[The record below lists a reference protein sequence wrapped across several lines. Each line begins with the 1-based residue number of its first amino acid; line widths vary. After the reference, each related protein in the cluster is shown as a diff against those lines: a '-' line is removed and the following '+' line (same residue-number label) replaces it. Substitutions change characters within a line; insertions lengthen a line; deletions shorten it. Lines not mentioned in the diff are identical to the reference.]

1 MARDMAQ
8 QTRLWPHRWVGAYG
22 LPNALFDAWGGPRG
36 QAVPGRASVTIY
48 VCAGDFWRFTFHR
61 CLNRDT
67 PTSRSR
73 RTSFSFQLF
82 PARALA
88 PVSASASA
96 PAPVPARARY
106 ATVDASDLCPP
117 MEHGETEAV
126 APEPIEDDCPTFEA
140 VDVSY
145 ATVNPAVIDVS

>member
-48 VCAGDFWRFTFHR
+48 
-61 CLNRDT
+61 
-67 PTSRSR
+67 
-73 RTSFSFQLF
+73 LF